1 MIMRKILP
9 ALSLILLCHVIAWT
23 QPVSEDLPRVTEC
36 IALVNIKLVTAPGKS
51 PAVQTVVIRDGLI
64 THIGADIKVP
74 PDAYVIQADSLYAYP
89 AFIDALSHTAIKE
102 ESITPPQSGQGRSQR
117 PPVDEEGNPS
127 HEDAGITPFNSVRST
142 IDAKE
147 KSIADWRAQG
157 FAVAH
162 VVPKG
167 RMIPGKGSILIMSGK
182 NANELIW
189 KENISLYSQ
198 WNGAG
203 GNYPTTVIA
212 VMAKWRELY
221 ENTSLYLAHMAAYQ
235 NASLVS
241 RPVFTQAHEALTP
254 VVKKEMPVF
263 FRAPKIKDISRALA
277 LQEDLGIKLVI
288 ADAEE
293 AYFLK
298 DHFSKK
304 TTPLVLSLDLP
315 EEKGSDDKK
324 EKETTPASTP
334 SPDSTKTIEGEKKKP
349 NPEVEAF
356 EKRRAESLMAHRAQ
370 AATFS
375 NAGIPFSFGTL
386 SVKPGDFSK
395 NMQEMIKQGLTS
407 DAALAALTTKPASLL
422 GIEKQC
428 GSVEVGKMANVLVS
442 NKPLFEKDYAIKY
455 MVVEGNLYEY
465 DVKEKKKPADKVT
478 EDVAAVIKGTWAFT
492 LESPD
497 KKRSGTMEFIS
508 EEGEVSGTIEGEDF
522 TPGGGP
528 LDGIVIDGNSVS
540 FTNEIDFEGQRLT
553 LEFDINLQGES
564 FDGTVSVGTFGSFPI
579 TGQRTAKPKY

>member
-1 MIMRKILP
+1 MFYCFV
-9 ALSLILLCHVIAWT
+9 LLCQMTAWT
-23 QPVSEDLPRVTEC
+23 QPVSDDLPRVTEC
-36 IALVNIKLVTAPGKS
+36 IALVNIKLVAAPGKS
-51 PAVQTVVIRDGLI
+51 PMTQTVVLRDGLI
-64 THIGADIKVP
+64 THMGADIRIP
-74 PDAYVIQADSLYAYP
+74 PDAYIIQADSMYAYP
-89 AFIDALSHTAIKE
+89 AFIDAFSHTGIKE
-102 ESITPPQSGQGRSQR
+102 ETTTPAQGGQGRSQR

-127 HEDAGITPFNSVRST
+127 HEDAGITPFTSVRTS

-167 RMIPGKGSILIMSGK
+167 RMIPGKGSIIIMSGK

-189 KENISLYSQ
+189 KENVSLYSQ

-212 VMAKWRELY
+212 MMAKWRELY

-235 NASLVS
+235 NQNANLVS
-241 RPVFTQAHEALTP
+241 RPIFAQAHEALTP

-263 FRAPKIKDISRALA
+263 FRAAKVKDISRALA
-277 LQEDLGIKLVI
+277 LQEDLGMKLVI

-298 DHFSKK
+298 DHFAKK

-315 EEKGSDDKK
+315 EEKGDDKD
-324 EKETTPASTP
+324 EKDAPPASTP
-334 SPDSTKTIEGEKKKP
+334 LPDSTKTIEGEKKKP

-356 EKRRAESLMAHRAQ
+356 EKRRAESLMSHRAQ

-375 NAGIPFSFGTL
+375 NAGIPFSFGTM

-395 NMQEMIKQGLTS
+395 NVQAMITQGLPAE
-407 DAALAALTTKPASLL
+407 AAPAALTTKPASLL

-428 GSVEVGKMANVLVS
+428 GTLEVGKMANIIVS
-442 NKPLFEKDYAIKY
+442 NKELFEKDYAIRY
-455 MVVEGNLYEY
+455 MVVEGSLYEY
-465 DVKEKKKPADKVT
+465 EAKEKKKPSEKVT
-478 EDVAAVIKGTWAFT
+478 EEVAAVIKGTWSFT
-492 LESPD
+492 IEAPD
-497 KKRSGTMEFIS
+497 KKRSGTMEFTN
-508 EEGEVSGTIEGEDF
+508 EEGAISGSVEGEDF
-522 TPGGGP
+522 TPGGSS

-540 FTNEIDFEGQRLT
+540 FTNVIDFEGQNLT
-553 LEFDINLQGES
+553 LEFDINLRGES
-564 FDGTVSVGTFGSFPI
+564 FDGNVTVGSFGSFPI
-579 TGQRTAKPKY
+579 TGQRTAKPKF